1 MKISGQESTKQW
13 QLSPRA
19 LIQPPKEPN
28 KSASTSNHPP
38 ASSATSTTTSANTNS
53 KGTLFKAIFDYNAK
67 QADELS
73 LKVKFFIRD
82 KFYPSPTF
90 CYSLSLFSFSFHFSL
105 FTFAFQK
112 GEFYTVSEMCV
123 DGWYKGQSLRLG
135 KSGVFPGNHVHQVD
149 PGAKS
154 VNFSLSFVFVTSVK
168 TFPGNHVH

>member
-28 KSASTSNHPP
+28 KTVSSSNHPP
-38 ASSATSTTTSANTNS
+38 ASSATSTSTSSTTNS
-53 KGTLFKAIFDYNAK
+53 KGTLFKAIFDYSAK

-73 LKVKFFIRD
+73 LKVEF
-82 KFYPSPTF
+82 
-90 CYSLSLFSFSFHFSL
+90 LSEKDLTRL
-105 FTFAFQK
+105 TTFQK

-154 VNFSLSFVFVTSVK
+154 VSFSLCNNWYKVNLSSSEMSKIHRDAKRNFISTDAK
-168 TFPGNHVH
+168 LAPQK